1 MKQHFIIIQ
10 IWIILNWSDFWKY
23 LFYDLWLSACRRVL
37 FMWVYLGFKLKK
49 WSNIYVTPVLQAFAG
64 NSNTESV
71 VRHDLQNPIV
81 ARYLRII
88 PLDWSE
94 EGRIGLRF
102 EIYGCPYCKCCLHC
116 HIPHRVDISWD
127 SIVWELFIWY
137 WIYDAEAYGDFHPN
151 NYALFFYVAKS
162 LL

>member
-1 MKQHFIIIQ
+1 
-10 IWIILNWSDFWKY
+10 
-23 LFYDLWLSACRRVL
+23 
-37 FMWVYLGFKLKK
+37 
-49 WSNIYVTPVLQAFAG
+49 AFAG

-102 EIYGCPYCKCCLHC
+102 EIYGCPYCK
-116 HIPHRVDISWD
+116 
-127 SIVWELFIWY
+127 
-137 WIYDAEAYGDFHPN
+137 
-151 NYALFFYVAKS
+151 
-162 LL
+162 